1 MRTREEDSS
10 FGKKG
15 MRDDSRKK
23 VLGEKREREFQ
34 RQSLARVR
42 RIRDFA
48 IVFGR
53 GIPGRIRD
61 KSIVGAG
68 K

>member
-1 MRTREEDSS
+1 
-10 FGKKG
+10 

-23 VLGEKREREFQ
+23 VLREKERELQ
-34 RQSLARVR
+34 RNLARVR

-48 IVFGR
+48 IVFDR

-61 KSIVGAG
+61 KSIVRVR

>member
-23 VLGEKREREFQ
+23 VLGEKRERVPAAEFGQ
-34 RQSLARVR
+34 GSTYSRFRD
-42 RIRDFA
+42 RIR
-48 IVFGR
+48 
-53 GIPGRIRD
+53 
-61 KSIVGAG
+61 
-68 K
+68 

>member
-1 MRTREEDSS
+1 MRTRGR
-10 FGKKG
+10 FFFAGGKKG

-23 VLGEKREREFQ
+23 VLGERKRERVAEEFGQ
-34 RQSLARVR
+34 GST

-48 IVFGR
+48 IVFDR

-61 KSIVGAG
+61 KSIVG

>member
-1 MRTREEDSS
+1 
-10 FGKKG
+10 

-23 VLGEKREREFQ
+23 VLGERKRERVAEEFGQ
-34 RQSLARVR
+34 GST

-48 IVFGR
+48 IVFDR

-61 KSIVGAG
+61 KSIVGVG